1 MDQLEA
7 TTRDLRQHS
16 PTILAVSCEDSNTA
30 YHIQQ
35 MLEKEPP
42 RQNQGNKSA
51 VTKQRPEVQYS
62 AFVHDTAVLAGR
74 IGIVSHITKLFVE
87 SCCGMSFFIGRVRLK
102 LPFGDSGQDIV
113 AAVVANS
120 SSRNRRG
127 SGDDWRESEK
137 IDHIGSLCQK
147 HLVRFLAGEFRWN
160 LVNLV
165 NQMRRAVI
173 TNVAA
178 WTPFTISGK
187 SNPPRTRRYAHKA
200 SSILALG
207 PVQSIQLHF
216 EDEPELDEG
225 QQKRWGRKEFMLPD
239 FPWGE
244 LREHLGPDRLCV
256 QDASSHWAELG
267 AIRQKKVLVS
277 EPGTVKLSMYCDHK
291 TRWRAL
297 GKIAVRNARANRE
310 AKAGGPIPR

>member
-51 VTKQRPEVQYS
+51 VTKQRPEVQYC

-74 IGIVSHITKLFVE
+74 IGIVSHITRMFVE
-87 SCCGMSFFIGRVRLK
+87 SRCGMSLFIGRVRLK
-102 LPFGDSGQDIV
+102 HPFGDSGQDIV

-127 SGDDWRESEK
+127 SGDDWQESDK
-137 IDHIGSLCQK
+137 IGHLGSLCQK
-147 HLVRFLAGEFRWN
+147 HLVRFLAGEFQWN

-165 NQMRRAVI
+165 NCMRRAVI

-178 WTPFTISGK
+178 WAPFTIRGR
-187 SNPPRTRRYAHKA
+187 NAPRTRRYACKA
-200 SSILALG
+200 SGILAIG

-216 EDEPELDEG
+216 EDEPELVDC
-225 QQKRWGRKEFMLPD
+225 LLYTSP
-239 FPWGE
+239 
-244 LREHLGPDRLCV
+244 
-256 QDASSHWAELG
+256 S
-267 AIRQKKVLVS
+267 
-277 EPGTVKLSMYCDHK
+277 
-291 TRWRAL
+291 
-297 GKIAVRNARANRE
+297 
-310 AKAGGPIPR
+310 PRD

>member
-1 MDQLEA
+1 MNQLEA

-51 VTKQRPEVQYS
+51 VTKQRPEVQYC

-74 IGIVSHITKLFVE
+74 IGIVSHITRMFVE
-87 SCCGMSFFIGRVRLK
+87 SCCGMSLFIGRVRLK
-102 LPFGDSGQDIV
+102 HPFGDSGQDIV

-127 SGDDWRESEK
+127 SGDDWLESEK
-137 IDHIGSLCQK
+137 IGHIGSLCQK
-147 HLVRFLAGEFRWN
+147 HLVRFLAGEFQWN

-178 WTPFTISGK
+178 WAPFTVRGR
-187 SNPPRTRRYAHKA
+187 NPPRTRRYAHKA

-256 QDASSHWAELG
+256 EDASSRWAELG
-267 AIRQKKVLVS
+267 AIRQKNVLCVQ
-277 EPGTVKLSMYCDHK
+277 PGTVKLSMYCDHK

-310 AKAGGPIPR
+310 TRAGGPIPR